1 MSKKQILPSVLKK
14 RVIIHIDMDCF
25 YCQVEQ
31 VRLGIPST
39 LPVAVRQW
47 NALIAV
53 NYAAREAGIKKVSN
67 IQDALKICPGLKLVH
82 VATYANGDPEPK
94 YYPNP
99 SYGTHKASL
108 DVYRNASLRIF
119 KIFMRYCNMVQRA
132 SVDEA
137 YLDVTNIVN
146 QRIVERY
153 PNLLLPEN
161 LEDGEQVPPILDWNG
176 LGVLYRS
183 QINND
188 IENNNNN
195 PIEYLDE
202 IYSNGNNENIN
213 NDNIN
218 NSNNSNNNEQ
228 KSGLDQFS
236 YNDESKGWD
245 DMQLY
250 IAAEISK
257 EVRETIFNELGYT
270 SSAGIAHNMTLAKL
284 CSALNK
290 PNMQTVIRSS
300 QTLGFMRNLPFQ
312 KIRKLGGKLGAEVG
326 NILGIETAGE
336 LWGYSVSE
344 LQAKFG
350 MAYGI
355 WLYNICRGVDSE
367 EVVQRNISKSMMAAK
382 SFKPPLKSLSQVV
395 HWCNILSSELYK
407 RLLDDYEINNR
418 WPKTLTI
425 QYKCINDSTSHSKS
439 CTFPIRSEV
448 DSPDL
453 ISKRL
458 YGLLGNSDNL
468 FPCSR
473 LSASAIVNQE
483 LLINQPFVINSS
495 AATLNGSSDSQIISE
510 NAQSSLPSTN
520 NINLR
525 ESSTPNLKTTRL
537 LNMKPATTT
546 GLRSSSSTSK
556 SKLKSS
562 FKKNSRIPS
571 SPSNNTILQFFT
583 KLDPNLFIRCE
594 KCYRPISNDKL
605 AEHLEN
611 CSNES
616 NNNLRKRNKDIRNYF
631 QLENKS

>member
-176 LGVLYRS
+176 LG
-183 QINND
+183 
-188 IENNNNN
+188 
-195 PIEYLDE
+195 
-202 IYSNGNNENIN
+202 
-213 NDNIN
+213 
-218 NSNNSNNNEQ
+218 
-228 KSGLDQFS
+228 SGLDQFS

-473 LSASAIVNQE
+473 LSASAIGLIKDQLTGTMDITKFITKNLPNNKDSFGNNSHNNNNIVTDIDDEMKLESSHTQGSSINQEPLINQQFLINQESLFTQKSLVNQE

-520 NINLR
+520 NIN
-525 ESSTPNLKTTRL
+525 
-537 LNMKPATTT
+537 
-546 GLRSSSSTSK
+546 
-556 SKLKSS
+556 
-562 FKKNSRIPS
+562 
-571 SPSNNTILQFFT
+571 
-583 KLDPNLFIRCE
+583 D
-594 KCYRPISNDKL
+594 
-605 AEHLEN
+605 
-611 CSNES
+611 
-616 NNNLRKRNKDIRNYF
+616 
-631 QLENKS
+631 